1 MQSNIYTYI
10 YAYINYKMYTLYLDS
25 MAFCLIL
32 VQFTTIFFKLI
43 FQIYFYDE
51 LPKRLVKGKLDAYYN
66 ANALSLNTKATP
78 F

>member
-1 MQSNIYTYI
+1 
-10 YAYINYKMYTLYLDS
+10 MYTLYLDS
-25 MAFCLIL
+25 MTFSLIL

-43 FQIYFYDE
+43 FQNYF

>member
-1 MQSNIYTYI
+1 
-10 YAYINYKMYTLYLDS
+10 

-32 VQFTTIFFKLI
+32 VQFTTIFFKII

>member
-1 MQSNIYTYI
+1 
-10 YAYINYKMYTLYLDS
+10 

-51 LPKRLVKGKLDAYYN
+51 LLKRLVKGKLDAYYN

>member
-1 MQSNIYTYI
+1 MTFS
-10 YAYINYKMYTLYLDS
+10 
-25 MAFCLIL
+25 LIL

-43 FQIYFYDE
+43 FQNYF